1 MITVIKEWK
10 ETINHC
16 ETTKIDRKELE
27 EEELEEEE
35 LEEEELEDHHPQDYA
50 LLKQNLVISLT
61 IIREHT

>member
-16 ETTKIDRKELE
+16 ETTKIDRK
-27 EEELEEEE
+27 ELEEEE